1 MMLPVTTSLTARRQ
15 ASSDEDSEEDKDKK
29 GDSSDDEGEP
39 DDDSS
44 SSSSSA
50 PKKKKDSK
58 KAKKDV
64 GDSKKSKK
72 DKDGSGKDGGS
83 KSKDKA
89 GSSADAPKAKAKAA
103 VDGKA
108 AKKAK
113 KDSKAAVTDP
123 VHYTSWPLGDVQAL
137 SGQLMSLQ
145 AAIGVTPG
153 GMCPTEEIRAWYE
166 GIPEAVRE
174 AEAVMVAEVE
184 TALGDGDETTNLSAR
199 QAVASMLAVATQV
212 EQWYELVPYFRGRRQ
227 QQEVSAPSFTFACA
241 RGRVPRSSLLHF
253 MSSQHCI
260 GD

>member
-1 MMLPVTTSLTARRQ
+1 MKT
-15 ASSDEDSEEDKDKK
+15 SEEDKDKK

-58 KAKKDV
+58 KAKKDA
-64 GDSKKSKK
+64 GDSKKTKK

-166 GIPEAVRE
+166 GIPEPVRE

-212 EQWYELVPYFRGRRQ
+212 EQWYESHT
-227 QQEVSAPSFTFACA
+227 SAGAD
-241 RGRVPRSSLLHF
+241 SSKK
-253 MSSQHCI
+253 
-260 GD
+260 